1 MLEFNGVLGVKAMK
15 NLLLI
20 AITILAVGCGG
31 KDESTTETKP
41 VEEKVLEVKEEVK
54 PELEGVNEDELEE
67 RKGIVYLNGSDT
79 SYTGK
84 IFRLDKNGKKEFET
98 NFKQGKQDGLGIT
111 WYKDGQKERET
122 NFKDGKLDGPMN
134 AWHENGHKKF
144 ETHFKDGIIEGLWT
158 EWHKNGHKSLEDN
171 YKDGKPD
178 GLSVQW
184 HENGQKMAEGNYKDG
199 KPDGLLRGWHDNGQ
213 KKGELTY
220 KDRKMISEKYWNS
233 KGEQVDSLDEA
244 KVE

>member
-1 MLEFNGVLGVKAMK
+1 MK
-15 NLLLI
+15 SLLLI

-31 KDESTTETKP
+31 KDESTTETNP

-134 AWHENGHKKF
+134 AWYENGQKM
-144 ETHFKDGIIEGLWT
+144 IEGSSKNGKQDGLWT
-158 EWHKNGHKSLEDN
+158 EWHKNGHKKFETHFKN
-171 YKDGKPD
+171 GKEH
-178 GLSVQW
+178 GSAISWHSNGQKAYEGTHSNGKGVGINTSW
-184 HENGQKMAEGNYKDG
+184 HENGQKMAESNYRNGNKI
-199 KPDGLLRGWHDNGQ
+199 
-213 KKGELTY
+213 KG
-220 KDRKMISEKYWNS
+220 SEKFWNS
-233 KGEQVDSLDEA
+233 KGEPVDSIEEA
-244 KVE
+244 ESEK

>member
-1 MLEFNGVLGVKAMK
+1 MK
-15 NLLLI
+15 PLLLI

-98 NFKQGKQDGLGIT
+98 NC
-111 WYKDGQKERET
+111 
-122 NFKDGKLDGPMN
+122 KDGKLDGLQVY
-134 AWHENGHKKF
+134 WY
-144 ETHFKDGIIEGLWT
+144 
-158 EWHKNGHKSLEDN
+158 KSGQKRKEIN
-171 YKDGKPD
+171 YKDGKRD
-178 GLSVQW
+178 GLWTSW
-184 HENGQKMAEGNYKDG
+184 DENGQKYRERNWKDG
-199 KPDGLLRGWHDNGQ
+199 KVISRWKYFEKEGEKAKEIKQQQEAARAKIREQMLKARSSRGLSNNDS
-213 KKGELTY
+213 K
-220 KDRKMISEKYWNS
+220 RKE
-233 KGEQVDSLDEA
+233 
-244 KVE
+244 

>member
-1 MLEFNGVLGVKAMK
+1 MSSKPNTSKGCIWGIIS
-15 NLLLI
+15 LLI
-20 AITILAVGCGG
+20 TPFVLFYSGQLIIEEQDRQITS
-31 KDESTTETKP
+31 STVISLTISM
-41 VEEKVLEVKEEVK
+41 VALIFSLVKC
-54 PELEGVNEDELEE
+54 
-67 RKGIVYLNGSDT
+67 
-79 SYTGK
+79 K
-84 IFRLDKNGKKEFET
+84 IFKPLAAISGSGYGWGR
-98 NFKQGKQDGLGIT
+98 QDGLEIT
-111 WYKDGQKERET
+111 CYKNGEKKRET